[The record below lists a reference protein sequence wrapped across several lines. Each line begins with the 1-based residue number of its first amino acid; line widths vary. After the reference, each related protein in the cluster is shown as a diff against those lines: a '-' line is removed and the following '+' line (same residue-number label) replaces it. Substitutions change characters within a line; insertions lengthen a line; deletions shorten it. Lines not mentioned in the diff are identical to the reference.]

1 MGDQQEQH
9 GAGEGEDD
17 FIFNEYAIDDTLD
30 PLSRLLKYHNSDFS
44 LQRLVLIRELTDT
57 AQFAGYAETSAKL
70 LPLLTNFVSDSEPA
84 VRQMFVQQL
93 QPLAQYVVDN
103 GGEAGYGV
111 LLQSFLPFAFELLV
125 DKNVEVGNSAIIAL
139 NKLAKMV
146 HAKDVESQLLHVV
159 NTLAHDERAE
169 DYRVVAAQLYND
181 LAPIFGEKLCTSL
194 VLEEVK
200 TLSND
205 MSFSVRKTV
214 GANLGQLCTVV
225 GPQVAVEKLLPIYLG
240 LCKDEIWGV
249 RKACAE
255 SIVALSQTITNEA
268 RVQSLIPAFRSL
280 SEDAS
285 RWVRVAAYQNLGQ
298 LIHTMQRQ
306 DISSML
312 LKVFTDMAFQSEGGD
327 SDFAEYCAFSLPAVA
342 QVVGKERWR
351 ELDDAFA
358 TLLKDVQWKVRK
370 SLAHSIHEIA
380 QIVGEDLAE
389 RSLAQ
394 AFELFLRDI
403 DEVKYGVILHA
414 DQFLACLTPASREKF
429 IPLVCGVPL
438 ESEKWRLRGLVAT
451 KLGTLAPLAS
461 LQTIQNH
468 IIEMV
473 IKLLDDSVA
482 DVRASTFNST
492 ALILKHLSTRPDGK
506 DLYNNFLGTVI
517 QLSQKPSFQNRQ
529 MFAYIVQ
536 QAVEVEASKVFED
549 LVDAFAKLGADPV
562 VAVRFV
568 VARTL
573 AMSMTNNNDYKS
585 HPKVSSLAAKLKN
598 DPEKEI
604 SVMAT
609 ATLPR
614 PALPAKA
621 ASYRL

>member
-1 MGDQQEQH
+1 MGDQDNN
-9 GAGEGEDD
+9 ADANGEDD

-57 AQFAGYAETSAKL
+57 AQYAGYQETSAKL

-93 QPLAQYVVDN
+93 QPLAQYVIDN
-103 GGEAGYGV
+103 GGDAGYGV
-111 LLQSFLPFAFELLV
+111 LLQVFLPYAFELLV
-125 DKNVEVGNSAIIAL
+125 DKNVEVGNSAIVAL

-146 HAKDVESQLLHVV
+146 APKDVESQLLHVV

-169 DYRVVAAQLYND
+169 DYRVVASQLYND
-181 LAPIFGEKLCTSL
+181 LAPIFGSELCTSL
-194 VLEEVK
+194 VLEEMRV
-200 TLSND
+200 LSND

-214 GANLGQLCTVV
+214 GANLGQLCKVV
-225 GPQVAVEKLLPIYLG
+225 GPQVAVDKVLPIYLS

-255 SIVALSQTITNEA
+255 SIVVLSENVTNEA
-268 RVQSLIPAFRSL
+268 RVQQLIPAFRSL

-306 DISSML
+306 DISSMF
-312 LKVFTDMAFQSEGGD
+312 LKIFTDMAFQSEGGD

-342 QVVGKERWR
+342 QVIGKERWR

-370 SLAHSIHEIA
+370 SLAYSIHELA
-380 QIVGEDLAE
+380 KIVGEDIAE
-389 RSLAQ
+389 RSLAT

-414 DQFLACLTPASREKF
+414 DEFLSILSEASREKF
-429 IPLVCGVPL
+429 VPLVCAVPL

-451 KLGTLAPLAS
+451 KLGDLAPLVS
-461 LQTIQNH
+461 PTTINTH
-468 IIEMV
+468 VIDMV
-473 IKLLDDSVA
+473 CKLLEDSVA
-482 DVRASTFNST
+482 DVRTSTFNST
-492 ALILKHLSTRPDGK
+492 ALILKHLSTLDDK
-506 DLYNNFLGTVI
+506 NIYNSFVNTILG
-517 QLSQKPSFQNRQ
+517 LASKPSFQSRQ

-536 QAVEVEASKVFED
+536 QTVEVNAAKAFED
-549 LVDAFAKLGADPV
+549 LADTFV
-562 VAVRFV
+562 SLAEDSVTCVRYV

-573 AMSMTNNNDYKS
+573 AQSMTNNDAFKNNA
-585 HPKVSSLAAKLKN
+585 KVQAVFKKLKE
-598 DPEKEI
+598 DKEPE
-604 SVMAT
+604 VAQMAVK
-609 ATLPR
+609 TLPR
-614 PALPAKA
+614 VEEPAKA
-621 ASYRL
+621 AHYR